1 MKITAEHLRRV
12 TGTREQRLLWLLLL
26 LTFLKGWLWAAAFP
40 PMMHADELQHLGY
53 ARDVFRSGTL
63 YIEPRGYFTPEEVIA
78 DQIVQVSAVSGL
90 RRPVNLSPERQAERT
105 QLRQLL
111 QDPSQQPPPEAIV
124 FGPYFARHHPPL
136 YYGVESLLARL
147 VKPVDMFADLAWGRL
162 LSVLLTVA
170 GVGFTYLLA
179 QEVVPERPLF
189 ALAAATMMSFWP
201 MITYIGAVFSNQALE
216 IPLFA
221 AIFWLLARII
231 RRGVTWPLALWLGL
245 GLGLGL
251 LTKVSLLVTVPL
263 ILFVAVYDGWRR
275 RTFPL
280 AWSLIVFLPL
290 LIAGPWYF
298 DYVQG
303 SSGTVAGSADVALGC
318 PNLTV
323 YLTELPWGAVGRR
336 MWRESVTAFGLSDSL
351 FPTWVYYL
359 SEIGLLLAV
368 AGWGRRLVGGL
379 TNRGDGWRWPRE
391 RWLMV
396 GMLFLAW
403 VGIHAFVLLIGY
415 LLSCEQVDAYAAASS
430 VTRNPLAFA
439 IGRLVIPG
447 AAAPL
452 SLLLLLGWET
462 LTRRHWRGIFLAAG
476 FLIIALNSYALID
489 RVLGRYYGLQEIWV
503 EEQRQVN
510 SSSLTPDHTV
520 QQCITLPPMKLAR
533 VDVWLN
539 KAQNNVTGNLQLQIV
554 TAEGEMIG
562 QTEAFSLGGLAT
574 YPAYAQFPPQTVSGD
589 ICLLLSGEFA
599 SPVQVWA
606 TDSSAGNIWYD
617 GAAAK
622 EGNLALRL
630 YGTVPWSTMPE
641 RLAAASV
648 NVYSATFY
656 RLLGLLYILTLLVFI
671 GGYLAILTAPLGLS
685 QNDE

>member
-1 MKITAEHLRRV
+1 MKITVEHLRRV
-12 TGTREQRLLWLLLL
+12 AGTREHRLLWLLLL

-40 PMMHADELQHLGY
+40 PLMHADELQHLGY

-63 YIEPRGYFTPEEVIA
+63 YIEPRSYFTPEEVIA

-90 RRPVNLSPERQAERT
+90 RRPVNLSPQRQAERT

-111 QDPSQQPPPEAIV
+111 QDPSQQPAPEAIV

-136 YYGVESLLARL
+136 YYGVESLLARV

-170 GVGFTYLLA
+170 GVGFTYSLA

-189 ALAAATMMSFWP
+189 SLAAATMISFLP

-216 IPLFA
+216 IPLFV

-263 ILFVAVYDGWRR
+263 ILLVAVYDGWRR
-275 RTFPL
+275 RTFSF
-280 AWSLIVFLPL
+280 AWSLILILPL

-303 SSGTVAGSADVALGC
+303 SSGTVAGSADAALGC
-318 PNLTV
+318 PNLAM
-323 YLTELPWGAVGRR
+323 YLTGLPWGTVGHR
-336 MWRESVTAFGLSDSL
+336 MWRESVAAFGLSDSL

-368 AGWGRRLVGGL
+368 VGWGRRLVGGL
-379 TNRGDGWRWPRE
+379 TNRNDGWQWPRE

-396 GMLFLAW
+396 GMLFFAW
-403 VGIHAFVLLIGY
+403 VGSHAFVLLIGY

-452 SLLLLLGWET
+452 SLLLLLGWEA
-462 LTRRHWRGIFLAAG
+462 LARRHWRWIFLVAG
-476 FLIIALNSYALID
+476 FLIVALNSYALID
-489 RVLGRYYGLQEIWV
+489 SVLGRYYGLQEMWV
-503 EEQRQVN
+503 EDQRQV
-510 SSSLTPDHTV
+510 SSLPLTPGNTV
-520 QQCITLPPMKLAR
+520 RQCVTLPSMELAR

-539 KAQNNVTGNLQLQIV
+539 KAQSQVTGNLQLQIA
-554 TAEGEMIG
+554 TAEGEMIW
-562 QTEAFSLGGLAT
+562 QTESFNLGGLAT
-574 YPAYAQFPPQTVSGD
+574 YPAYAQFPPKTVSGD
-589 ICLLLSGEFA
+589 VCLLLSGEFA
-599 SPVQVWA
+599 SQVQVWA
-606 TDSSAGNIWYD
+606 TDSSAEGIWFD

-630 YGTVPWSTMPE
+630 YGTVPWSMMPE

-656 RLLGLLYILTLLVFI
+656 RLIGFFYVLTLLVFMV
-671 GGYLAILTAPLGLS
+671 GYLVILVVPLGLS
-685 QNDE
+685 QNDK